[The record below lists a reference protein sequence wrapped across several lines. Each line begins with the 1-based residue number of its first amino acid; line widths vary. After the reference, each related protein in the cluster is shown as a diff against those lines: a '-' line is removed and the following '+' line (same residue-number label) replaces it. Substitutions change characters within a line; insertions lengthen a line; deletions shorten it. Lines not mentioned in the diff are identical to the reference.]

1 MALKAAAVG
10 GVSAFGFAGT
20 IAHAVL
26 EAVEAPTAGA
36 RLRPLRLRH
45 QRVPFALP
53 AAVLSRAPLVTAL
66 GRAVAES
73 PVAAVPGTESV
84 LAAVLRAVRAVGGAA
99 DATAD
104 TTLLDAGV
112 VESIAAV
119 ELLGR
124 LREIDAAM
132 GMWTA
137 ELLLGEG
144 LRVRHLLVDGGDSD

>member
-1 MALKAAAVG
+1 MLGAVPVAPRHALALLD
-10 GVSAFGFAGT
+10 
-20 IAHAVL
+20 AVL
-26 EAVEAPTAGA
+26 ADEA
-36 RLRPLRLRH
+36 R
-45 QRVPFALP
+45 ALP
-53 AAVLSRAPLVTAL
+53 RDLVF
-66 GRAVAES
+66 
-73 PVAAVPGTESV
+73 SV
-84 LAAVLRAVRAVGGAA
+84 DATDPHLHVLRAVRAVGGAT

-104 TTLLDAGV
+104 TMLLDAGV

-132 GMWTA
+132 GEWTA